1 VARRF
6 IALRLPPIS
15 SDRILMDRLRN
26 FGFLL
31 KDVSRRYV
39 LRFEQRARAISLTL
53 SQCKVLVRLERNEG
67 VSQARLA
74 ELAELEPMAMVR
86 ILDRMEADGLLER
99 RPDPADRRARR
110 LYLTR
115 KAKPL
120 LDRIWRVSELTRA
133 ETLDGI
139 SRQDREAFMALLERM
154 HANICAIEDQPVE
167 TVQAGE
173 AAGRSKPTGT
183 RTRVARSGAD

>member
-1 VARRF
+1 
-6 IALRLPPIS
+6 
-15 SDRILMDRLRN
+15 MDRLRN

-39 LRFEQRARAISLTL
+39 LRFEQRAREISLTL
-53 SQCKVLVRLERNEG
+53 PQCKVLARLEKNEG

-74 ELAELEPMAMVR
+74 ELAELEPMTMVR

-120 LDRIWRVSELTRA
+120 LDQIWRVSELTRA
-133 ETLDGI
+133 ETLSGI
-139 SRQDREAFMALLERM
+139 SRQDREAFMSLLERM
-154 HANICAIEDQPVE
+154 HANVCALEGQPVE
-167 TVQAGE
+167 RTSSAVAL
-173 AAGRSKPTGT
+173 ARSAPGGT
-183 RTRVARSGAD
+183 RTRAGRAGAA